1 MFSFHDVC
9 TVSTQYIQIVSP
21 PPIPHKLLPT
31 QISLQMIRGVPEQ
44 FGEFGEK
51 ATLKY
56 RVYKNHNMWELQTVW
71 LAKTFLI
78 SVDSLSFNAILA

>member
-44 FGEFGEK
+44 FGEK
-51 ATLKY
+51 QLQTI
-56 RVYKNHNMWELQTVW
+56 VYKNHNMWELQTVW
-71 LAKTFLI
+71 LAKTFQT

>member
-1 MFSFHDVC
+1 MAYIFIMFSFHDVC

-44 FGEFGEK
+44 FGDFGEK

-56 RVYKNHNMWELQTVW
+56 SLQESQYVRGT
-71 LAKTFLI
+71 
-78 SVDSLSFNAILA
+78 DSLVR